1 MNWDDLR
8 YFLAVASAGSLS
20 GASHQLDVN
29 TTTVLRRIA
38 SLEEDLGAR
47 LFDRERTGYRLT
59 QDGDRL
65 LETLDPVERKLTSL
79 SRDFKAAQPG
89 GGGTVR
95 LAVGEVLAAKIIA
108 PSLGAFRERYP
119 HLELDV
125 MADAAAVGGGIAP
138 RVAVPLKDVDMA
150 IRAARPTQGDMIMRK
165 LGDLAYGLYGS
176 KVYLKQH
183 GHPQDLSDLA
193 GHSLIGFS
201 RNDPPF
207 GPIWWMSRAE
217 KVGEI
222 SFRSSSAAARAR
234 AAHDGNGLTVLP
246 CILGDPDPEMD
257 RVFGPDVVGSLE
269 LWLLTRNDL
278 AQQAHVRAVME
289 FMVEVIRRAR
299 GELEGDPRRL
309 TELPPK

>member
-1 MNWDDLR
+1 
-8 YFLAVASAGSLS
+8 
-20 GASHQLDVN
+20 
-29 TTTVLRRIA
+29 
-38 SLEEDLGAR
+38 
-47 LFDRERTGYRLT
+47 
-59 QDGDRL
+59 
-65 LETLDPVERKLTSL
+65 LTSL
-79 SRDFKAAQPG
+79 SRDFQAAQPG

-95 LAVGEVLAAKIIA
+95 LAVGEVLAAKIVA
-108 PSLGAFRERYP
+108 PSVAAFHERYP
-119 HLELDV
+119 HLELEV

-165 LGDLAYGLYGS
+165 LGDMAYGLYGS
-176 KVYLKQH
+176 KAYLQEH
-183 GHPQDLSDLA
+183 GHPQELSDLA

-201 RNDPPF
+201 RNDSPF

-222 SFRSSSAAARAR
+222 AFRSSSAAARAR
-234 AAHDGNGLTVLP
+234 AVLDSNGLAVLP
-246 CILGDPDPEMD
+246 CVVGDVEPEMD
-257 RVFGPDVVGSLE
+257 RVFGPDIVGSLE

-289 FMVEVIRRAR
+289 FMVEVVRRAR
-299 GELEGDPRRL
+299 SELEGDPRRL